1 MAVTVRLT
9 EAEKDA
15 LRRQAVREHRS
26 MQEVARLAVL
36 DRLDR
41 SERTALMRDIA
52 TEILV
57 RDSETFRRLAE

>member
-1 MAVTVRLT
+1 
-9 EAEKDA
+9 
-15 LRRQAVREHRS
+15 

-52 TEILV
+52 SEIMV